1 MCEKLHSRGKRV
13 MKKMRSMND
22 VKISSPQLVH
32 TYPTGD
38 DTPQWKYPES
48 TPGTVKILCGTWHC
62 VPPSAPKW
70 CPEQLG

>member
-1 MCEKLHSRGKRV
+1 

-38 DTPQWKYPES
+38 GTPQWKCPES
-48 TPGTVKILCGTWHC
+48 TPLCGTWRR

-70 CPEQLG
+70 CPEQLGR